1 MGRHLAFALACGFA
15 LALSGQALA
24 QSGGNASPGGS
35 VAKPAAPAKAQGEPA
50 KPEVAIAGNFGQ
62 WALVC
67 DKDGKDPCSLVQAL
81 VQRESQKLVFRLTL
95 AYGPK
100 GNLVLRV
107 DGPTGV
113 ALQKGLEFSPDAIK
127 IYRLPYQACNPQQCS
142 AVLVV
147 PDDLKQ
153 ELTKS
158 QKSTITV
165 YALNGQALQAVAE
178 LTGFSDGLAALD
190 KRGPNRDRSKVR
202 QSAQPD
208 GRRSGTGYRR
218 DSDIRRRREAQRA
231 QENL

>member
-35 VAKPAAPAKAQGEPA
+35 VAKPAAPAKVQGEPA
-50 KPEVAIAGNFGQ
+50 KNPRWLSPAISTNGRFVRG
-62 WALVC
+62 
-67 DKDGKDPCSLVQAL
+67 KDGKDPRSLVQAL

-127 IYRLPYQACNPQQCS
+127 IYRLPYQACIPQQCS
-142 AVLVV
+142 EVLVV

-158 QKSTITV
+158 QKGTITV

-190 KRGPNRDRSKVR
+190 KRRPK
-202 QSAQPD
+202 P
-208 GRRSGTGYRR
+208 
-218 DSDIRRRREAQRA
+218 
-231 QENL
+231 

>member
-1 MGRHLAFALACGFA
+1 MNAGTERRGCGVMGPYAAVATACGFA

-24 QSGGNASPGGS
+24 QAGGTRRAVWWQSLPASLRYKGNRQARGGR
-35 VAKPAAPAKAQGEPA
+35 A
-50 KPEVAIAGNFGQ
+50 
-62 WALVC
+62 
-67 DKDGKDPCSLVQAL
+67 GKDPCSLVQAL
-81 VQRESQKLVFRLTL
+81 VQRETQKLVFRMTL

-127 IYRLPYQACNPQQCS
+127 IYRLPYQACIPQQCS

-147 PDDLKQ
+147 LDDLKQ

-158 QKSTITV
+158 QKGTITV

-178 LTGFSDGLAALD
+178 RTGFSDGLAALD
-190 KRGPNRDRSKVR
+190 KRRPK
-202 QSAQPD
+202 Q
-208 GRRSGTGYRR
+208 
-218 DSDIRRRREAQRA
+218 
-231 QENL
+231 